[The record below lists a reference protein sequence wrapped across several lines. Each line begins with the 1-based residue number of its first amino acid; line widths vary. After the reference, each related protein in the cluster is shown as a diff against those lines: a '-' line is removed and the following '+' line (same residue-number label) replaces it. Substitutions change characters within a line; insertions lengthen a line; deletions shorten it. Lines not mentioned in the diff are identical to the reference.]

1 MYYPDENENTT
12 GELFSSG
19 NNIQP
24 EPEAAPPSPPE
35 AERGQSAPER
45 DGAGDRVRD
54 TAPERGGTGD
64 WVRDTAPD
72 WDRGRDRR
80 TPGEFAAG
88 AQERGYVN
96 GEYHM
101 RGTGGG
107 ERRGCYDAGYVSS
120 DSASAVPPT
129 WHYSEPQPPKEKKTG
144 NKRRGPGWAGV
155 IAACLVCAILGGTGG
170 GVLGSH
176 IAARGAPAAAA
187 ADGNGT
193 VLTVAAS
200 PAPAV
205 SKNLISS
212 GDVID
217 PSQIY
222 TLACSQTVGVT
233 TRITRTTFFGTSSG
247 AVTGSGFIISSDGY
261 ILTNFHVVEDA
272 VKGGYDVTVYF
283 HDGTEYIASIVG
295 YEEDNDVAV
304 LKIDAGGLSAA
315 TIGDSDA
322 IQVGQSA
329 YAVGNPLG
337 ELQYTMT
344 TGSVSALD
352 REISFTDSDTGVV
365 NKINMFQ
372 IDAAV
377 NSGNSGGPV
386 YNDRGEV
393 IGIVTAKYGAYT
405 TGVEGLGFAIPIND
419 AVSIANDIITI
430 GYVRGKA
437 ALGVTVQT
445 VPATAVQYYNMVP
458 GAYVMQVGAGSCAE
472 NAGVKVGDVIV
483 AVDDTPIGSMPDLM
497 AVRKEYRAGE
507 SAVLKVFRGG
517 EYLDLQVTFD
527 EDVPAGAA
535 AGIPGGGT
543 VPETDETPETPEQ
556 DDDTS
561 GRSPDRLMP

>member
-1 MYYPDENENTT
+1 MYYPDENEGAG
-12 GELFSSG
+12 GENFYAG
-19 NNIQP
+19 NNKQSGP
-24 EPEAAPPSPPE
+24 KNESTAAWDGRYWS
-35 AERGQSAPER
+35 ERRSA
-45 DGAGDRVRD
+45 D
-54 TAPERGGTGD
+54 
-64 WVRDTAPD
+64 
-72 WDRGRDRR
+72 
-80 TPGEFAAG
+80 EFSARADEHG
-88 AQERGYVN
+88 PVN
-96 GEYHM
+96 GEYHFK
-101 RGTGGG
+101 GAGAG
-107 ERRGCYDAGYVSS
+107 ERRGCYDAGYVPS

-129 WHYSEPQPPKEKKTG
+129 WHYYEPQPQRPQRERAAK

-155 IAACLVCAILGGTGG
+155 IAACLVCAILGGIGG
-170 GVLGSH
+170 GVLGGWFASRN
-176 IAARGAPAAAA
+176 AGETVSGA
-187 ADGNGT
+187 GTGT
-193 VLTVAAS
+193 VLNVAS
-200 PAPAV
+200 PTTPTV
-205 SKNLISS
+205 SKNLVSP

-217 PSQIY
+217 PTQIY

-247 AVTGSGFIISSDGY
+247 SVTGSGFIISSDGY

-272 VKGGYDVTVYF
+272 VEGGYDVTVYL
-283 HDGTEYIASIVG
+283 HDGTDYLASVVG
-295 YEEDNDVAV
+295 YEADNDVAV
-304 LKIDAGGLSAA
+304 LKISAEGLPAA
-315 TIGDSDA
+315 TIGDSDS

-337 ELQYTMT
+337 ELEYTMT

-365 NKINMFQ
+365 NTINMFQ

-458 GAYVMQVGAGSCAE
+458 GAYVMQVNAGSCAE
-472 NAGVKVGDVIV
+472 KAGLNVGDVIV
-483 AVDDTPIGSMPDLM
+483 ALDDTEIGSMPDLL
-497 AVRKEYRAGE
+497 AAKKEYRAGE
-507 SAVLKVFRGG
+507 TAVLKIFRNG
-517 EYLDLQVTFD
+517 EYLELRITFD

-535 AGIPGGGT
+535 ALH
-543 VPETDETPETPEQ
+543 TPHEDAH
-556 DDDTS
+556 DDHTEDS
-561 GRSPDRLMP
+561 HGHLNP

>member
-1 MYYPDENENTT
+1 MYYPGENESTN
-12 GELFSSG
+12 GESFSAETNRPSG
-19 NNIQP
+19 
-24 EPEAAPPSPPE
+24 
-35 AERGQSAPER
+35 
-45 DGAGDRVRD
+45 
-54 TAPERGGTGD
+54 GGTGSPPAREGGY
-64 WVRDTAPD
+64 WSE
-72 WDRGRDRR
+72 RR
-80 TPGEFAAG
+80 APGEFAAG
-88 AQERGYVN
+88 AEARGPVN

-107 ERRGCYDAGYVSS
+107 ERRGCYDAGYVPS
-120 DSASAVPPT
+120 DSASAVPPA
-129 WHYSEPQPPKEKKTG
+129 WHYQEPRPAAPLREKAEKV
-144 NKRRGPGWAGV
+144 KRRGPGWAGV
-155 IAACLVCAILGGTGG
+155 IAACLVCAMLGGIGG
-170 GVLGSH
+170 GVLGGWFASRNN
-176 IAARGAPAAAA
+176 AAPAAG
-187 ADGNGT
+187 DGGST
-193 VLTVAAS
+193 VLNVVGPT
-200 PAPAV
+200 APTV
-205 SKNLISS
+205 SKNLVSP

-217 PSQIY
+217 PPQIY

-247 AVTGSGFIISSDGY
+247 SVTGSGFVISSDGY

-272 VKGGYDVTVYF
+272 VKGGYDVTVYLY
-283 HDGTEYIASIVG
+283 DGTEYLASIVG

-304 LKIDAGGLSAA
+304 LKISAEGLPAA
-315 TIGDSDA
+315 TIGDSDS

-337 ELQYTMT
+337 NLQYTMT

-365 NKINMFQ
+365 NTINMFQ

-445 VPATAVQYYNMVP
+445 VPATAVQYYNMVA
-458 GAYVMQVGAGSCAE
+458 GAYVMQVAAGSCAE
-472 NAGVKVGDVIV
+472 KAGVKAGDVIV
-483 AVDDTPIGSMPDLM
+483 ALDDTEISSMPDLL
-497 AVRKEYRAGE
+497 AAKKEYRAGE
-507 SAVLKVFRGG
+507 TAVLRVFRSG
-517 EYLDLQVTFD
+517 EYLELQLTFD
-527 EDVPAGAA
+527 EDIPAGAA
-535 AGIPGGGT
+535 EDPSGGGP
-543 VPETDETPETPEQ
+543 VPETGETEETPEHSTDLLTP
-556 DDDTS
+556 
-561 GRSPDRLMP
+561 

>member
-1 MYYPDENENTT
+1 MYYPDENESTS
-12 GELFSSG
+12 GESFSAET
-19 NNIQP
+19 NRQP
-24 EPEAAPPSPPE
+24 MGETDSPAAR
-35 AERGQSAPER
+35 ERSYWSE
-45 DGAGDRVRD
+45 
-54 TAPERGGTGD
+54 
-64 WVRDTAPD
+64 
-72 WDRGRDRR
+72 RR

-88 AQERGYVN
+88 ADARGPVN

-107 ERRGCYDAGYVSS
+107 ERRGCYDAGYVPS
-120 DSASAVPPT
+120 DSASAVPPA
-129 WHYSEPQPPKEKKTG
+129 WRYQEPRPVTPPREKAAK
-144 NKRRGPGWAGV
+144 NKRRGPGWAGL
-155 IAACLVCAILGGTGG
+155 IAACLVCAMLGGIGG
-170 GVLGSH
+170 GVLGGWFASRN
-176 IAARGAPAAAA
+176 AAPAAA
-187 ADGNGT
+187 DGSST
-193 VLTVAAS
+193 VLNVAG
-200 PAPAV
+200 PTAPTV
-205 SKNLISS
+205 SKNLVSP

-217 PSQIY
+217 PTQIY

-247 AVTGSGFIISSDGY
+247 AVTGSGFIISADGY

-272 VKGGYDVTVYF
+272 VKGGYDVTVYLY
-283 HDGTEYIASIVG
+283 DGAEYIASIVG

-304 LKIDAGGLSAA
+304 LKISADGLPAA
-315 TIGDSDA
+315 TIGDSDS

-365 NKINMFQ
+365 NTINMFQ

-386 YNDRGEV
+386 YNNRGEV

-445 VPATAVQYYNMVP
+445 VPATAVQYYNMVA
-458 GAYVMQVGAGSCAE
+458 GAYVMQVNAGSCAE
-472 NAGVKVGDVIV
+472 KAGVKVGDVIV
-483 AVDDTPIGSMPDLM
+483 ALDDTDIGSMPDLL
-497 AVRKEYRAGE
+497 AAKKEYRAGE
-507 SAVLKVFRGG
+507 TAVLRIFRGG
-517 EYLDLQVTFD
+517 EYLELQLTFD
-527 EDVPAGAA
+527 EDIPAGAA
-535 AGIPGGGT
+535 ADPSGGGSA
-543 VPETDETPETPEQ
+543 PETGETGETPEH
-556 DDDTS
+556 
-561 GRSPDRLMP
+561 SPDRLNP